1 MPDWGDSSI
10 RRDLIEEIRQSR
22 RDVTILFTDIVFST
36 LHWDLHGDIQGRLM
50 VDQHNRLVFPIIEHY
65 RGQVVKTIGD
75 SVMAMFRNPRDGM
88 RAAIAIQQALQR
100 ARSEDEQFAIHVRIG
115 LHSGKAIVEP
125 DDVYGDVVNVASRI
139 EHEAEGDE
147 ILVSD
152 SMAARLRDQGYH
164 LVEAGVFTFKGKKD
178 PMTVYR
184 CEWQYCKDLVDGIEL
199 DNLFAIGRYQ
209 KRELLLYTGVGL
221 IGLVGLYYLY
231 LRYFLADIEPLAMI
245 ALNPSVW
252 LRESSWLPW
261 AGVALVLLGGAL
273 LLLRLRQVPHGL
285 MRMAKGLFG
294 ATFFFLVFYIP
305 SGMVPESLLT
315 NLNSVLYESRH
326 QFIEIRAPRAIIRA
340 APDPEARELGRAR
353 HRDLLVLTD
362 QKEVRG
368 LVWYEVLLSPGRTGW
383 VRSFVLPK
391 VGVPGMEIAH
401 LESFR
406 FTRRD
411 MFALL
416 FALLGFIWGVFDFR
430 IRPA

>member
-1 MPDWGDSSI
+1 MPNREDNSI
-10 RRDLIEEIRQSR
+10 RKDLIEEIRQSR

-50 VDQHNRLVFPIIEHY
+50 VDQHNRLVFPIIEHF

-100 ARSEDEQFAIHVRIG
+100 IRSEDEQFAIHVRIG

-147 ILVSD
+147 ILLSD
-152 SMAARLRDQGYH
+152 SMAARLKDQGFH
-164 LVEAGVFTFKGKKD
+164 LVQAGVFTFKGKKD

-184 CEWQYCKDLVDGIEL
+184 CEWQYCKDHVENIEL

-209 KRELLLYTGVGL
+209 KRELLLYLGAGLVGL
-221 IGLVGLYYLY
+221 IGLYYLY
-231 LRYFLADIEPLAMI
+231 LRYFIADIQPLAMMT
-245 ALNPSVW
+245 LNPSVW

-261 AGVALVLLGGAL
+261 AGVALVLLGSSL
-273 LLLRLRQVPHGL
+273 LLLRLRHIPHAL
-285 MRMAKGLFG
+285 MRLAKGLFG

-305 SGMVPESLLT
+305 SGMFPESALT
-315 NLNSVLYESRH
+315 QLSNVLYESRH
-326 QFIEIRAPRAIIRA
+326 QFIEIRAPRAAIRA
-340 APDPEARELGRAR
+340 APNPEAPEVGRAR

-362 QKEVRG
+362 QKEVDG
-368 LVWYEVLLSPGRTGW
+368 VVWYEVLLDQGRHGW
-383 VRSFVLPK
+383 VRSFILPR
-391 VGVPGMEIAH
+391 VGVAGMEIAH

-430 IRPA
+430 VRPT